1 MNRSGA
7 MVWTMLF
14 LCLVVFPARDCG
26 RAHAGDA
33 APALAPSQEL
43 MEIFRADQ
51 EERENFT
58 KLKPEEV
65 LTLRERD
72 KSRRDRVTEL
82 MNAGSLKSADDYYY
96 AAMVFQHGEKPDDYL
111 IAHVLATVAAFK
123 TDKLAAKWLSAAA
136 LDRYLVSRQGLQVF
150 NTQFTIDGTGKWQ
163 LRPHHALVPDG
174 VLIEYGAKT
183 LKETEKFLE
192 ERNDE
197 RPKENP

>member
-1 MNRSGA
+1 MNITGV
-7 MVWTMLF
+7 MMWILLF
-14 LCLVVFPARDCG
+14 LCLGVFPGREYDRAYAREEK
-26 RAHAGDA
+26 
-33 APALAPSQEL
+33 PALTPSQEL
-43 MEIFRADQ
+43 IEIFRADQ

-72 KSRRDRVTEL
+72 RARRDRVAEL

-111 IAHVLATVAAFK
+111 TAHVLATVAGFQGHP
-123 TDKLAAKWLSAAA
+123 AARWLSAAS
-136 LDRYLVSRQGLQVF
+136 LDRYLVSKQGLQVF
-150 NTQFTIDGTGKWQ
+150 NTQFTIDGKGKWQ
-163 LRPHHALVPDG
+163 LRPHHDLVPGG